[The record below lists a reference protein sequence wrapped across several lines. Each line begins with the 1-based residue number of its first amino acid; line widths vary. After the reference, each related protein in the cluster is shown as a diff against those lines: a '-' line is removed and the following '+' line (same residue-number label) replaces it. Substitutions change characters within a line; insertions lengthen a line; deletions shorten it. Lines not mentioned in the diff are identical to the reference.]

1 MKRNMVV
8 RALIF
13 IALFLIGA
21 CGSDTPSPAKMLGWA
36 VGMSQD
42 GYGTILHTED
52 GGKIDQTWTRQ
63 GDAAQLPDAG
73 FSDICV
79 LEAKTL
85 LVVGDVL
92 PDGTYNVYKTRN
104 GGKIWTRVISATLM
118 NVGYQGIFAL
128 RDHVWLVG
136 ESGTV
141 YRSDDQGDSWTRIV
155 VPPEYEFDTFL
166 RVAAKDVNNIWV
178 VGDKHASDSYPVML
192 HTTDGGTTWERL
204 NPVKD
209 LQIDTGGSPG
219 HFLSIKLF
227 GDSVW
232 AVGGFGKFVIRS
244 GDSGAHWS
252 LLRSGATA
260 DANDIFV
267 LSETEAYV
275 VEDYS
280 GIFHTADAGKHWD
293 DYSFTTGNWYLGIA
307 VLQKKN
313 IWVVG
318 SPGAGLTHS
327 AIIYSPDG
335 GPTWKRQTVDVL
347 KDTYVGLYKVRFT
360 LKE

>member
-1 MKRNMVV
+1 MVA

-13 IALFLIGA
+13 LALFLIGA
-21 CGSDTPSPAKMLGWA
+21 CGSDTPAPAKMLGWA
-36 VGMSQD
+36 VGMSEG

-52 GGKIDQTWTRQ
+52 GGQTWTRQ

-79 LEAKTL
+79 LEAETL

-92 PDGTYNVYKTRN
+92 PDGTYNVYKTRD
-104 GGKIWTRVISATLM
+104 GGKTWTRVISATLM
-118 NVGYQGIFAL
+118 SVGYQGIFAL

-155 VPPEYEFDTFL
+155 VPPEYQSDTFL
-166 RVAAKDVNNIWV
+166 RVAAKDVNDIWV

-232 AVGGFGKFVIRS
+232 TVGGFGKFVIRS
-244 GDSGAHWS
+244 GDNGAHWS
-252 LLRSGATA
+252 LLRSGAAA

-335 GPTWKRQTVDVL
+335 GLTWQRQTAQVL
-347 KDTYVGLYKVRFT
+347 EDTYVGLYKVRFT